1 MTEPTGNRGKAK
13 LNLLN
18 LLAESA
24 TLQADIGAAGSAE
37 QKLAAAKRHI
47 HRTAYLPDG
56 LTGFELPFVLIMS
69 TQNDK
74 SDNFAQGEFGYAGGL
89 ELRIERKIPAL
100 HKDDPEN
107 AEIDFENFYE
117 GIMDDAMAKSTQ
129 PGYFAINS
137 WDIIDGPAQ
146 YETDEGVFI
155 SDVRIMINWGLE

>member
-1 MTEPTGNRGKAK
+1 MVAPTGNRGKAK

-24 TLQADIGAAGSAE
+24 TLQAATGGGVSGAKE
-37 QKLAAAKRHI
+37 HI
-47 HRTAYLPDG
+47 HRTAYLPDEE
-56 LTGFELPFVLIMS
+56 TGFEWPFILIMS

-74 SDNFAQGEFGYAGGL
+74 ADNFAQGEFGYAGGL
-89 ELRIERKIPAL
+89 ELRIERAVPSE

-117 GIMDDAMAKSTQ
+117 GVMDDAMAKSTQ
-129 PGYFAINS
+129 PGYFAINN

-146 YETDEGVFI
+146 YETDEGPFI
-155 SDVRIMINWGLE
+155 CGVRILVSWGLE